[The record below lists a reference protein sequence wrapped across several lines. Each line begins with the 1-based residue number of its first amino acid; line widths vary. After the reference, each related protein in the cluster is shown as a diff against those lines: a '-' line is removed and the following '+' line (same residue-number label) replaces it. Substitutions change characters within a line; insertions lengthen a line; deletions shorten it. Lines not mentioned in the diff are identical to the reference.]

1 MKNLILMAL
10 DKAERLSD
18 DELTEEIEQ
27 LESGKK
33 KLRVRD
39 EQGRA
44 VPLDPTILAVF
55 RHEAEKWKKSTTA

>member
-1 MKNLILMAL
+1 MAL
-10 DKAERLSD
+10 DKAERLT
-18 DELTEEIEQ
+18 DEELAGEITQ

-44 VPLDPTILAVF
+44 VPLNGMVLSVH
-55 RHEAEKWKKSTTA
+55 RSEKTKRKKSTSE